1 MTRVTFFNI
10 TLLGLLTLSSC
21 SIDKGFVA
29 RDWSEN
35 LRELNIQPIFPPRED
50 VQVGDVYLL
59 PYTKEKSVDRKK
71 NFTPI
76 GTWINSINLNEEL
89 KAHYRQRPDFPKTT
103 SKKDATSSMEQQPT
117 SKGNLFAG
125 GDVNRLKMVL
135 LPTFF
140 KAEISAF
147 DATSLI
153 PSSKLEK
160 LGVSA
165 ENIKKAFVTISSA
178 SSYGIPI
185 AKVKHK
191 FFEDSGFCINKVT
204 GMDLKTLKFTVDST
218 GNGREN
224 NTGDNKKAPRK
235 ALLIIATEVFYARTL
250 KVQLSIDKSIG
261 AGNTTEAQGISNKP
275 GTVGSN
281 PNTAEA
287 KLAEREL
294 NTLVTPGVSVNVGSS
309 AHGSVSIDRTF
320 ERPIAIGFRGI
331 RQIVSLDEPAT
342 NNGETN
348 CQIAVT
354 TPVDSNDSPAPAAVP
369 PPPPR

>member
-1 MTRVTFFNI
+1 MKHVIFFSI
-10 TLLGLLTLSSC
+10 TLLSTLTLSSC

-59 PYTKEKSVDRKK
+59 PYAEGKTTEAKK

-76 GTWINSINLNEEL
+76 GTWINSINLIEEL
-89 KAHYRQRPDFPKTT
+89 KSHYKQRPDFPKTT
-103 SKKDATSSMEQQPT
+103 NKKDTKSTMEQQPT
-117 SKGNLFAG
+117 SKGNLFAS
-125 GDVNRLKMVL
+125 GDVNRLRMVL

-147 DATSLI
+147 DATALI
-153 PSSKLEK
+153 PSSQLGN

-185 AKVKHK
+185 AKVKNK
-191 FFEDSGFCINKVT
+191 LFEDGKFCINKAA
-204 GMDLKTLKFTVDST
+204 GMDFDTLKFTVDKI
-218 GNGREN
+218 GN
-224 NTGDNKKAPRK
+224 NKKQARK

-261 AGNTTEAQGISNKP
+261 ASNQNNVSNGNSTAGTQEIANK
-275 GTVGSN
+275 

-287 KLAEREL
+287 KLAERKL
-294 NTLVTPGVSVNVGSS
+294 NTLVTPGVSVSVGSS

-331 RQIVSLDEPAT
+331 RQIISLDEAAT
-342 NNGETN
+342 GNVKTD

-354 TPVDSNDSPAPAAVP
+354 SSVNSNDSPAPMAVP
-369 PPPPR
+369 PPR